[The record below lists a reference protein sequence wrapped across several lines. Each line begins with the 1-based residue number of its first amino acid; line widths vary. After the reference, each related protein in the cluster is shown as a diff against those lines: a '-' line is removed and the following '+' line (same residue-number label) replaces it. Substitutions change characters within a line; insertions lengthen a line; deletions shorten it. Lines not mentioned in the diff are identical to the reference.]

1 MEGYRIV
8 FSTLRNRKHKEKQI
22 HEWLIEKAKELGIE
36 GVTVINASEGYGRD
50 KTVHS
55 AGFFELADQPIE
67 IVMLA
72 DEEKSNKLFAKI
84 KDEGL
89 SIFYAKCKA
98 EFGFTA

>member
-8 FSTLRNRKHKEKQI
+8 FSTLRNRKHKDLTVC
-22 HEWLIEKAKELGIE
+22 EWLIKEAKSLGIE
-36 GVTVINASEGYGRD
+36 GVTIINASEGYGRD
-50 KTVHS
+50 KTIHS
-55 AGFFELADQPIE
+55 AGFFELAEQPIE

-72 DEEKSNKLFAKI
+72 DEEKSNKLFVKI